1 MLQDLL
7 GNFYKPFGRTGWM
20 PGVIGASGVIVFA
33 WGYFLYQGVLDP
45 YGGVNSLW
53 PMFGIANQLLGVV
66 ALAVGTTIIVKKH
79 GPRFMWITLT
89 PMVWI
94 VSVTYTASYQKI
106 FSADPRLGF
115 LAQAADL
122 RAAIAGGMLPAEQI
136 AQSERLIFN
145 ANLNAFVCG
154 MFIVLVSAVLIDSA
168 RVWIGLIRGTRPRTL
183 NETPFVESQLTPE
196 KGYSFG
202 D

>member
-1 MLQDLL
+1 
-7 GNFYKPFGRTGWM
+7 M
-20 PGVIGASGVIVFA
+20 PGVIGASAAIVMA

-66 ALAVGTTIIVKKH
+66 ALAVGTTIILKKH
-79 GPRFMWITLT
+79 GPKFMWITLL

-94 VSVTYTASYQKI
+94 VSVTYTAAYQKV

-115 LAQAADL
+115 LSQSAQLKATLDSGLSTEKVAQA
-122 RAAIAGGMLPAEQI
+122 
-136 AQSERLIFN
+136 ERLIFN
-145 ANLNAFVCG
+145 AQLNAFVCG
-154 MFIVLVSAVLIDSA
+154 LFIVLVSVILIDSI
-168 RVWIGLIRGTRPRTL
+168 RVWFGLIRGTRSSEL
-183 NETPFVESQLTPE
+183 NETPFVATKIEAGGAL
-196 KGYSFG
+196 G